1 MMQTVAALSFNSPI
15 MLLGLLAAGIPVV
28 LHLLN
33 RVRSPIVPFPTL
45 RFLKITAMKTSRR
58 RQLQH
63 WLLLLLRMA
72 VFAVIAAGV
81 AQPQVWGGSS
91 AVAYGLILA
100 FLAGIGLLA
109 YAILRMATGGKGEAD
124 EIPDD
129 KIVGQHAEPK
139 ARQGHWA
146 TNWGLS
152 AAAMLA
158 AILLLAYSAFGLGT
172 DTFFSGP
179 GSGYSGNSTAAVII
193 LDDSHSMLARLDSA
207 SRLQRAKDQVRQLLL
222 DTIKPAEAA
231 LIATN
236 PGTANLEDNFT
247 TNMNEILGTMDQL
260 QPLGKAKPMRDRVRT
275 AATAFTKTSQPN
287 KMLIIISDMARTA
300 FSDPDIFEPI
310 KDIPDL
316 QVVLMPMA
324 NGTPPADVGIVSFN
338 VSSGQAV
345 IGNEIVFDAQVL
357 NNADAADVRDLELLV
372 DDQLMPTINPRVQ
385 LGPAGSGGARASIK
399 VPFRVGTAGI
409 HRFTLRLKNSN
420 DAMAWDDKR
429 EVVLNVADQVKV
441 LVVGPEAKL
450 RSRSTAYFVETA
462 LNPFAGSAGK
472 TAWGIDPAYRGVDEA
487 NNEALN
493 SYSAIFVCDVPKIP
507 PAFADAL
514 QKYAEGGG
522 RICWLLGPSVNGGVY
537 NADLIPRGL
546 LPGQLTSPL
555 VSAVGANVDWVDT
568 EADVFSN
575 LFDSQE
581 PFRQI
586 VVTGRWGLAGNR
598 PQRGRVLGK
607 LSADNGDNPIFI
619 TEHVL
624 GDKNGEI
631 YTILTAN
638 TADWSNM
645 GTTVT
650 FLPMLVRIAMGD
662 LQHVKNTMSAEPGSR
677 IDIAPPTQDGKVSID
692 VIGPAGGAPVN
703 VRAENPQNPKWY
715 FDRTLQAGIYLWHSA
730 DTRFSGQFVIN
741 PPSEEVDL
749 FPSDP
754 EALGRG
760 MHTKLPAVVAHNAAE
775 LLASLQSK
783 AEASTLAPGMIA
795 LVLILAVLEALFSN
809 RYKPSVANKQVPQSH
824 PEPGPPGP
832 PSSGKALEALSSA
845 A

>member
-1 MMQTVAALSFNSPI
+1 MLAALSFASPV

-63 WLLLLLRMA
+63 WMLLLLRMA

-100 FLAGIGLLA
+100 FLAGIGLLV
-109 YAILRMATGGKGEAD
+109 YAILRMATGSKGQAGQTPAD
-124 EIPDD
+124 EHHIA
-129 KIVGQHAEPK
+129 GQHAAVK
-139 ARQGHWA
+139 AKPSHWA
-146 TNWGLS
+146 ANWGLS
-152 AAAMLA
+152 ALAMLA
-158 AILLLAYSAFGLGT
+158 AIFLLACSAFGLGT
-172 DTFFSGP
+172 DTFFRGP
-179 GSGYSGNSTAAVII
+179 SSGYSGNSTAAVIV
-193 LDDSHSMLARLDSA
+193 LDNSHSMLARLDSA

-236 PGTANLEDNFT
+236 PGTTTLEDNFT
-247 TNMNEILGTMDQL
+247 TNMNEILGTMNQL
-260 QPLGKAKPMRDRVRT
+260 QPLGKARPMRDRLR
-275 AATAFTKTSQPN
+275 AAASAFAKTSQPN
-287 KMLIIISDMARTA
+287 KMLIIISDMARAA

-338 VSSGQAV
+338 VSSGQPV
-345 IGNEIVFDAQVL
+345 IGNEIMFDAQVL

-372 DDQLMPTINPRVQ
+372 DDQLVPTIHPRVQ

-399 VPFRVGTAGI
+399 IPFRATTAGI
-409 HRFTLRLKNSN
+409 QRFTLRLKDSN
-420 DAMAWDDKR
+420 DAMAWDDQR
-429 EVVLNVADQVKV
+429 QVVLNVADQVKV
-441 LVVGPEAKL
+441 MVVGPEATL

-462 LNPFAGSAGK
+462 LNPFAGAAGK
-472 TAWGIDPAYRGVDEA
+472 TAWGIDPLYRGVDEA
-487 NNEALN
+487 NNEAINTYAALF
-493 SYSAIFVCDVPKIP
+493 ICDVPKIP
-507 PAFADAL
+507 AALAAAL
-514 QKYAEGGG
+514 QKYVENGG

-546 LPGQLTSPL
+546 LPGQLTGPL

-568 EADVFSN
+568 HADVFAD

-598 PQRGRVLGK
+598 PDRGRVLGK
-607 LSADNGDNPIFI
+607 LSADNGDNPVFL
-619 TEHVL
+619 TAHAL

-650 FLPMLVRIAMGD
+650 FLPMLVRIALGD
-662 LQHVKNTMSAEPGSR
+662 LQRAKNTMTAEPGSR
-677 IDIAPPTQDGKVSID
+677 IDISPPTQDAATSID
-692 VIGPAGGAPVN
+692 VIAPAGGAPVN
-703 VRAENPQNPKWY
+703 VRSDNAANPKWY
-715 FDRTLQAGIYLWHSA
+715 FDLTLQTGVYQWRSA
-730 DTRFSGQFVIN
+730 DGRYSGQFVIN

-754 EALGRG
+754 DALARQ
-760 MHTKLPAVVAHNAAE
+760 MHTRLPAVVAHNAAE
-775 LLASLQSK
+775 LLAGLQSK

-809 RYKPSVANKQVPQSH
+809 RYKPAVGNKQFSDSNQESRRSSVP
-824 PEPGPPGP
+824 
-832 PSSGKALEALSSA
+832 SGGKSLEALSPVS
-845 A
+845 